1 MQDALV
7 EVEIPSR
14 VDLVAVVRMV
24 VAAASAAV
32 DALHGDRLDDL
43 RVVVSEATTNAIEAN
58 LLAGARARA
67 AGPDGGGDGTGRVL
81 VRCEAEP
88 GVVRLQVSDEGP
100 GMPDPLEIPAMGDP
114 ERLTLEGGFGIPLMR
129 QLADRASFDSGP
141 DGTVVDLEL
150 RQG

>member
-1 MQDALV
+1 MEGALV

-24 VAAASAAV
+24 VAATSAAV

-58 LLAGARARA
+58 LVNG
-67 AGPDGGGDGTGRVL
+67 GPDGRVL

-88 GVVRLQVSDEGP
+88 GLVRLLVHDEGA
-100 GMPDPLEIPAMGDP
+100 GMPDPLHIPAMGDP
-114 ERLTLEGGFGIPLMR
+114 ERLSFEGGFGIPLMR
-129 QLADRASFDSGP
+129 QLSDRAEFSSGP
-141 DGTVVDLEL
+141 AGTVVSLEL
-150 RQG
+150 RQA

>member
-1 MQDALV
+1 MEDAMI

-24 VAAASAAV
+24 VAAASSAV

-58 LLAGARARA
+58 LL
-67 AGPDGGGDGTGRVL
+67 TGEPQRRVV
-81 VRCEAEP
+81 VRCEARP
-88 GVVRLQVSDEGP
+88 GKVELRVRDEGA
-100 GMPDPLEIPAMGDP
+100 GMPDPASVPPRADP
-114 ERLTLEGGFGIPLMR
+114 ERLRIEGGFGSPLMR
-129 QLADRASFDSGP
+129 QLSARPTFDSGP
-141 DGTVVDLEL
+141 EGTVVTLEL

>member
-1 MQDALV
+1 MNPEDPVGGRMQDALV

-24 VAAASAAV
+24 VAAASSAV
-32 DALHGDRLDDL
+32 EALHGDRLDDL

-58 LLAGARARA
+58 LLAG
-67 AGPDGGGDGTGRVL
+67 GTDGRVV

-88 GVVRLQVSDEGP
+88 GVVRLRVRDEGH

-114 ERLTLEGGFGIPLMR
+114 DRLSMEGGFGIPLMR
-129 QLADRASFDSGP
+129 QLSDRATFHTGP
-141 DGTVVDLEL
+141 EGTVVSLEL

>member
-1 MQDALV
+1 MEGALV

-58 LLAGARARA
+58 LLNGEV
-67 AGPDGGGDGTGRVL
+67 DGRVL

-88 GVVRLQVSDEGP
+88 GVVRLRVHDEGA
-100 GMPDPLEIPAMGDP
+100 GMPEPLHIPAIGDP
-114 ERLTLEGGFGIPLMR
+114 ERLNLEGGFGIPLMR
-129 QLADRASFDSGP
+129 QLSDRAEFDSGP
-141 DGTVVDLEL
+141 EGTVVSLEL